1 MTKRGM
7 VATLAGWSI
16 AAALVGAAVV
26 GCGDDDATPGVDGG
40 PRVDLGPIPPD
51 LGPADAG
58 TDDLGAPDD
67 AGTDDAGPADLGADD
82 LGPADLGAP
91 DLGTPDMGGFCPPT
105 LVRPSGDVR
114 WPQYPMPGSA
124 GHPRGYHVNTVAA
137 DETVLDC
144 VTGLEWQRALDPSS
158 FSQAEAIAYCDG
170 LIYAGFSDWRLATR
184 VELVTLLD
192 YAIATP
198 SPTLDTVAF
207 PGTPADVFWSAS
219 AVAGTPTL
227 GWFVRFDS
235 GSVNYDGVIYG
246 GRARCVR

>member
-7 VATLAGWSI
+7 AATLVGWSV
-16 AAALVGAAVV
+16 AAALVGMATV

-40 PRVDLGPIPPD
+40 PRVDLGID

-58 TDDLGAPDD
+58 SDDLGAPDD

-91 DLGTPDMGGFCPPT
+91 DLGGPDMGGFCSPT

-137 DETVLDC
+137 GEETVTDC
-144 VTGLEWQRALDPSS
+144 VTGLEWQRAVDPSS
-158 FSQAEAIAYCDG
+158 FSQAEAIAHCDG
-170 LIYAGFSDWRLATR
+170 LTYAGFSDWRLATR

-192 YAIATP
+192 YAVATP
-198 SPTLDTVAF
+198 GPTIDTVAF
-207 PGTPADVFWSAS
+207 PGTPAEVFWSGS
-219 AVAGTPTL
+219 AIAGTPSM

-235 GSVNYDGVIYG
+235 GAVDYTGVIYG